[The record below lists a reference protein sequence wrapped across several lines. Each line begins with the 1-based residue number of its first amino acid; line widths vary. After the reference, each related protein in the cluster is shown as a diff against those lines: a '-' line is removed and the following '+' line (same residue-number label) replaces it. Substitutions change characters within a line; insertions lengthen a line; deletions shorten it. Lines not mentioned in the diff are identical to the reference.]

1 MINLNFFKKNKL
13 PVLYQTESAECG
25 LVSIAMIASY
35 YGHNINLVALRMQY
49 CSHYMGSRLGDL
61 VSLAKE
67 LNFHTRAV
75 KVELDEIK
83 NLRMP
88 CILHWELNHFVVLSK
103 VTKNYFEIHDPA
115 LGRRIISH
123 SKMNTSF
130 TGIALECTPSQS
142 FQKVHVANVITLK
155 DILRWMPNINKPL
168 LNVMFMSMFIELM
181 SLTSPLYMQL
191 IVDDVL
197 INSDKEF
204 LLTIIIVS
212 IIILI
217 TNILISSV
225 RSWAILTLS
234 TLLNSYWLRNVFSYL
249 LSLPMSF
256 FEKRQIGDI
265 TSRFN
270 SATSIQQT
278 ITSYFIESF
287 LDGLMAI
294 GTLFLMFIYSVK
306 LSIVAIVALIIYT
319 VIRFVWYGYLKEL
332 TEEQLVINAKED
344 SYFIETLRGIQ
355 SLKVFQKT
363 NERESIWIN
372 LLTDGF
378 NIGIKLEK
386 ANVLYKFVNSMTS
399 GVNQSMMLWLGASL
413 VMENKISVG
422 MYMAFMAYSI
432 QFSIR
437 MSSLVDNL
445 ISLKMIRLHID
456 RLSDIILSKPEEDN
470 AGGVFPSDFQAEIE
484 FKKVFFRYS
493 KEQPFIIKDLSF
505 KVSPGEVVAL
515 TGPSGCGKSTILK
528 LILGFYQPE
537 SGDILV
543 SGVSIKHWNKDALRE
558 KISCVMQ
565 DDILFNCSIYDN
577 IAFMD
582 ISHSADRVI
591 QASRLAFIDDK
602 INTLPMGYNTVI
614 GDIGCFLSGGQQQRI
629 ILARALYKMPRIIL
643 LDEATSNLDSDTEN
657 KINEMINN
665 LGLTALVVA
674 HRKETIDSAQRIIHI
689 K

>member
-197 INSDKEF
+197 INSDKEL

>member
-197 INSDKEF
+197 INSDKEL

-217 TNILISSV
+217 TNIFISSV

-363 NERESIWIN
+363 NERESIWMN

-456 RLSDIILSKPEEDN
+456 RLSDIILSKPEEAN

-493 KEQPFIIKDLSF
+493 KEQPFIINDLSF